1 MARSDLATSPT
12 LIRPG
17 TRTRQRAIVEAARQV
32 FLRDGYDGASV
43 DAIAERAGVS
53 KQTIYNYGSDK
64 DQLFIQVIEEA
75 TEACGTG
82 WMAGL
87 ADIAEHQTDLEEEL
101 LAYARLL
108 VEKALDP
115 EGLAIRPLL
124 LTIARKHPHL
134 VDDWIRN
141 GQGTILRTLA
151 ERFAGMNE
159 RGILSIPA
167 PDRAASQFFAM
178 ITWEADNA
186 SSLGSSE
193 ADPGALDEAIRSA
206 VRLFIA
212 GYAPRA

>member
-1 MARSDLATSPT
+1 MGLVDPATSGVMT
-12 LIRPG
+12 RRG
-17 TRTRQRAIVEAARQV
+17 TRTRRRAIVDAARHV

-53 KQTIYNYGSDK
+53 KQTIYNYGADK

-82 WMAGL
+82 WQAAL
-87 ADIAEHQTDLEEEL
+87 ADVPEHQPELEREL

-108 VEKALDP
+108 VDKALDQD
-115 EGLAIRPLL
+115 GLAIRPLL

-134 VDDWIRN
+134 VSDWIRN

-151 ERFAGMNE
+151 ERFAGMGE

-186 SSLGSSE
+186 SALGSSE

-212 GYAPRA
+212 GYTPRA